1 MYTVSEIR
9 KAFKLIGY
17 TKYEINHIINLLKE
31 IKNDRKRNKPN
42 LSRD

>member
-1 MYTVSEIR
+1 MYTIYQIK
-9 KAFKLIGY
+9 KAFRVIGY
-17 TKYEINHIINLLKE
+17 TEYEISHIINLLKE